1 MTDQN
6 PADAIVPDTKDWTW
20 VLERRCPEC
29 DFEAGAVAGA
39 AIPALVRGFAARWA
53 EVLVRPD
60 VARRPAPAVWSPLEY
75 ACHVRDMVRLLGERV
90 KSMRD
95 QENPEF
101 ADWDG
106 GAKAVQLAY
115 WAADPGT
122 TFEDLERSTR
132 RTVAILESV
141 PAEGWDRPGHR
152 SDGKDFTIASLGQ
165 YIGHEMEHHLHDVRG

>member
-1 MTDQN
+1 MNSQA
-6 PADAIVPDTKDWTW
+6 PAPVPGDDRDWTFVITDGCDECGFRPFDPAETTRRLSEGTGRW
-20 VLERRCPEC
+20 RAVL
-29 DFEAGAVAGA
+29 D
-39 AIPALVRGFAARWA
+39 
-53 EVLVRPD
+53 RPD
-60 VARRPAPAVWSPLEY
+60 AARRPAEQVWSPLEY

>member
-39 AIPALVRGFAARWA
+39 AIPALVRGLAARWA

-75 ACHVRDMVRLLGERV
+75 ACHVRDMSRVFGARAELMLAQDEPTFESWDQDAAAIEARYGEQDPATVAAELREAV
-90 KSMRD
+90 
-95 QENPEF
+95 EAAAATF
-101 ADWDG
+101 ADVTDEQWSRRGLRGDG
-106 GAKAVQLAY
+106 
-115 WAADPGT
+115 AA
-122 TFEDLERSTR
+122 F
-132 RTVAILESV
+132 TVE
-141 PAEGWDRPGHR
+141 
-152 SDGKDFTIASLGQ
+152 TLGQ
-165 YIGHEMEHHLHDVRG
+165 YYAHDMAHHLWDVRG